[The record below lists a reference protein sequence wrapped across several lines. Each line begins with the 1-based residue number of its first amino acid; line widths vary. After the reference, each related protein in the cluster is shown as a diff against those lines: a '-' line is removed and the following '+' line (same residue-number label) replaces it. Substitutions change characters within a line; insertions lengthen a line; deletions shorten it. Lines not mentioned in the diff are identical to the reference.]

1 MSKILKYLNS
11 DINRTKYF
19 SFSSCL
25 VILVTLTVLKMTES
39 YFSFYPDSF
48 SELSELDIV
57 FFSVIAGFITAV
69 IRELDKKA
77 DKTN

>member
-1 MSKILKYLNS
+1 MSRILEYLNS
-11 DINRTKYF
+11 DVERTKYF
-19 SFSSCL
+19 SFSSFLVML
-25 VILVTLTVLKMTES
+25 VILTVLKMTEL

-48 SELSELDIV
+48 SELSDLDV
-57 FFSVIAGFITAV
+57 VLFSVITGSISGI